1 MEAATMSHPR
11 PEFVSPLPDEYLY
24 VGLAVDPPTRV
35 PVVRRS
41 ARRDQVL
48 DRCRALVREVQRIEG
63 IADATLFET
72 VLIPPVPGVPRFD
85 ITLLVRA
92 STTEV
97 LTHVR
102 RADLWSQLEPDL
114 VMTARNTRRI
124 GDTQPTRSATFL
136 FNHFTAPD
144 TATAVAAWEDLAGWY
159 TAKTGVDNST
169 LLQPTGA
176 SPYAFINYVR
186 LPGSGAHFLLDQISR
201 PSFHSYVRRTLDNNG
216 MTALPLLCRP
226 A

>member
-1 MEAATMSHPR
+1 MRYRR
-11 PEFVSPLPDEYLY
+11 PEFIAPLPNEYLY
-24 VGLAVDPPTRV
+24 LGLTVDPPARL
-35 PVVRRS
+35 PMVRRS

-48 DRCRALVREVQRIEG
+48 DRCRALVREVERLEEV
-63 IADATLFET
+63 ADATLFEA
-72 VLIPPVPGVPRFD
+72 VLIPPVLGVPRFD

-92 STTEV
+92 SAPEV
-97 LTHVR
+97 LTQVR

-124 GDTQPTRSATFL
+124 GDTERTRSAAFL
-136 FNHFTAPD
+136 FNHFTAAD

-169 LLQPTGA
+169 LLQPSGP

-201 PSFHSYVRRTLDNNG
+201 PSFHSYVRRTLKDND
-216 MTALPLLCRP
+216 MIALPLLCRP

>member
-1 MEAATMSHPR
+1 MPYPR
-11 PEFVSPLPDEYLY
+11 PEFSPPLPHQYLY
-24 VGLAVDPPTRV
+24 IGLTVDAPAHV

-41 ARRDQVL
+41 AQRDQVL
-48 DRCRALVREVQRIEG
+48 DRCRALVREVERIEEV
-63 IADATLFET
+63 ADATVFET

-85 ITLLVRA
+85 VTLLVRA
-92 STTEV
+92 TTPDA
-97 LTHVR
+97 LAQVR

-114 VMTARNTRRI
+114 LITARNTRRI
-124 GDTQPTRSATFL
+124 GDTESTRSATFL
-136 FNHFTAPD
+136 FNHFTAAD
-144 TATAVAAWEDLAGWY
+144 TTTAVTAWEDLAGWY

-176 SPYAFINYVR
+176 SPYAFINHVR
-186 LPGSGAHFLLDQISR
+186 LPGSGAHFLLNQLSR
-201 PSFHSYVRRTLDNNG
+201 PSFHRHVRRTLKDNG